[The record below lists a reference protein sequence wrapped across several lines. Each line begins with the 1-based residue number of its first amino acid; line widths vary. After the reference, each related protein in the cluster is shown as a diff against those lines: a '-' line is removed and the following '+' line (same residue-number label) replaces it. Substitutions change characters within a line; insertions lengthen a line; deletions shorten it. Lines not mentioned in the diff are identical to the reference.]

1 MQSPGL
7 TLTGKPLSGWM
18 MKNSKSV
25 KLVTRDVGESEK
37 VPQLAL
43 SPLDEKLS
51 TEAAVDCLGHA
62 VVEMVKVVN
71 HISSQ
76 AQEARDKAD
85 GAYSRMNDIY
95 NKWNL
100 AQINKDRDLALTG
113 EIERRVDQL
122 ESLFLENGIASDTG
136 KSIKIKPC
144 PHCYNLAKM
153 ECEMKVACAD
163 SPVMHRVLCPECGS
177 SGPSYQDPR
186 QSSVAWNSMCDALR
200 RNKQ

>member
-1 MQSPGL
+1 
-7 TLTGKPLSGWM
+7 M
-18 MKNSKSV
+18 MKNSESV
-25 KLVTRDVGESEK
+25 TLVTRDVGESEK

-76 AQEARDKAD
+76 AREAMDKAD
-85 GAYSRMNDIY
+85 GAYLRINDIY
-95 NKWNL
+95 NKGNL
-100 AQINKDRDLALTG
+100 AQINKDRDSVLIG
-113 EIERRVDQL
+113 ELERRVVQL
-122 ESLFLENGIASDTG
+122 ESLFLENGIASDNG
-136 KSIKIKPC
+136 KSIKLKPC

-153 ECEMKVACAD
+153 ECEMKVACAE
-163 SPVMHRVLCPECGS
+163 SPVMHRALCPECGA
-177 SGPSYQDPR
+177 SGPSYQDSR
-186 QSSVAWNSMCDALR
+186 QSSVAWNSMCDALG